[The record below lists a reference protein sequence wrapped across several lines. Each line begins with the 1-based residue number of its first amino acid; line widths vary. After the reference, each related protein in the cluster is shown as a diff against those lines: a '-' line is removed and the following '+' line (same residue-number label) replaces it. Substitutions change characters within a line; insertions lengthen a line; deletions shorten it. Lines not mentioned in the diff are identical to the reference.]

1 MEEIEAAADA
11 YDFTEAMRIYEN
23 GGNGLCGNDNDNGV
37 GCAAGEAWGNSLAA
51 DSIRTLQGFAT
62 AGDSEMTKT
71 GYYEET
77 WFPIYKA
84 YWTAHPTS
92 YSTDGNY
99 ADGFV
104 AGAAAAGTSVM
115 KDAAAAELI
124 KGGIKYQ
131 AIWMYAL
138 HKFEEAAGD
147 CLSMSDSMLW
157 PESDFVGLEEAWA
170 YYAGSLVE
178 KDAYVISSPG
188 IMLFALAEERAADF
202 DTYIS
207 GGYAAQ
213 NNGALQ
219 WLDAARECPC
229 YTCSGDPVTCEP
241 EAWLSGVPCHFE
253 GFRTQLTIP
262 LVQSVLKYAWLAD
275 PANGASG
282 DCDGAE
288 SQDAAAVSDDCARSW
303 ARGWA
308 FAAAVLPQVDNCD
321 AAATSGAKLEFF
333 WRPARR
339 RYLIRAG
346 GGHDPRQPEH
356 RGGATDERRRRCRQ
370 GCT

>member
-1 MEEIEAAADA
+1 
-11 YDFTEAMRIYEN
+11 
-23 GGNGLCGNDNDNGV
+23 
-37 GCAAGEAWGNSLAA
+37 
-51 DSIRTLQGFAT
+51 
-62 AGDSEMTKT
+62 
-71 GYYEET
+71 
-77 WFPIYKA
+77 
-84 YWTAHPTS
+84 
-92 YSTDGNY
+92 
-99 ADGFV
+99 
-104 AGAAAAGTSVM
+104 
-115 KDAAAAELI
+115 
-124 KGGIKYQ
+124 
-131 AIWMYAL
+131 
-138 HKFEEAAGD
+138 
-147 CLSMSDSMLW
+147 
-157 PESDFVGLEEAWA
+157 
-170 YYAGSLVE
+170 
-178 KDAYVISSPG
+178 
-188 IMLFALAEERAADF
+188 MLFALAEERAADF
-202 DTYIS
+202 GTYIS

-213 NNGALQ
+213 NSGALN